1 MKKPSDNNPDDSHA
15 PRDDGAGD
23 ANESSQDS
31 GILRPNLGH
40 ELGTEWLRGE
50 GQDID
55 VVVSSRARLARN
67 LAAHPF
73 AAKATRA
80 QRAQTL
86 DSCRSWLLQ
95 AGLAERIMW
104 VDLHEAPQLERMLL
118 VERHL
123 ISKPH
128 AKGKVHTLKP
138 KPDAKSEGKS
148 EGKSDAA
155 ESIEADAKAEAKRE
169 QRAADDPRGVAV
181 SLPDERLSIMV
192 NEEDHLRVQ
201 VIRSGRSLSDCW
213 AAIDEVDDRIE
224 AGLDYSFSSR
234 FGYLTACPTNVG
246 TGLRVSAMLHLPA
259 LRMTGDLDKVK
270 RAASDMNIAVRGF
283 YGEGSDS
290 AGDFFQISNQT
301 TLGKSERRIV
311 DELDRE
317 IIPQIVEYERI
328 ARRTLMQKRRLVLE
342 DQVFRSLGTLR
353 TARLLPT
360 EESMQ
365 LLSLVRLGVVL
376 GLLKDIDLP
385 AVNQLTL
392 LVQPAHLQKFV
403 GKELDQEQ
411 RRAARALLVRQK
423 LSVRN

>member
-1 MKKPSDNNPDDSHA
+1 MTKGNGEN
-15 PRDDGAGD
+15 AGD
-23 ANESSQDS
+23 GGTGGMKPIQGYE
-31 GILRPNLGH
+31 LR
-40 ELGTEWLRGE
+40 TEWLRGE

-67 LAAHPF
+67 LAAQRF
-73 AAKATRA
+73 AIKATRPE
-80 QRAQTL
+80 RAQTL
-86 DSCRSWLLQ
+86 DACRSWLLQ
-95 AGLAERIMW
+95 AGLADRIMW

-128 AKGKVHTLKP
+128 ARGKAHP
-138 KPDAKSEGKS
+138 AAGEGKP
-148 EGKSDAA
+148 G
-155 ESIEADAKAEAKRE
+155 
-169 QRAADDPRGVAV
+169 DDPRGVAV

-201 VIRSGRSLSDCW
+201 VIRSGTALSECW
-213 AAIDEVDDRIE
+213 KAIDEADDRIE
-224 AGLDYSFSSR
+224 AGVDYAYSAR

-246 TGLRVSAMLHLPA
+246 TGLRVSAMLHLPG
-259 LRMTGDLDKVK
+259 LRMTGDMDKVK

-301 TLGKSERRIV
+301 TLGKGEQKIV
-311 DELDRE
+311 DELERE

-328 ARRTLMQKRRLVLE
+328 ARRTLLQKRRLALE
-342 DQVFRSLGTLR
+342 DQVYRAIGALR
-353 TARLLPT
+353 NARLLPT

-365 LLSLVRLGVVL
+365 LLSHVRLGVVL
-376 GLLKDIDLP
+376 GLIQEIDLP
-385 AVNQLTL
+385 LVNQLTL

-411 RRAARALLVRQK
+411 RRAARAMLVRQK
-423 LSVRN
+423 LAGK

>member
-1 MKKPSDNNPDDSHA
+1 MTKGNGENAGEGESGGGMKPIQ
-15 PRDDGAGD
+15 GY
-23 ANESSQDS
+23 E
-31 GILRPNLGH
+31 LR
-40 ELGTEWLRGE
+40 TEWLRGE

-67 LAAHPF
+67 LAAQRF
-73 AAKATRA
+73 AIKATRPE
-80 QRAQTL
+80 RAQTL
-86 DSCRSWLLQ
+86 DACRSWLLQ

-128 AKGKVHTLKP
+128 ARGKAHP
-138 KPDAKSEGKS
+138 AAGEGKPS
-148 EGKSDAA
+148 
-155 ESIEADAKAEAKRE
+155 
-169 QRAADDPRGVAV
+169 DDPRGVAV
-181 SLPDERLSIMV
+181 SLPHERLSIMV

-201 VIRSGRSLSDCW
+201 VIRSGTALSECW
-213 AAIDEVDDRIE
+213 RAINEADDRIE
-224 AGLDYSFSSR
+224 AGVDYAYSSR

-246 TGLRVSAMLHLPA
+246 TGLRVSAMLHLPG
-259 LRMTGDLDKVK
+259 LRMTGDMDKVK

-301 TLGKSERRIV
+301 TLGKSEQRIV
-311 DELDRE
+311 DELEHE

-328 ARRTLMQKRRLVLE
+328 ARRTLLQKRRLALE
-342 DQVFRSLGTLR
+342 DQIFRAVGSLQN
-353 TARLLPT
+353 ARLLPT

-365 LLSLVRLGVVL
+365 LLSHVRLGVVL
-376 GLLKDIDLP
+376 GLLKEIDL
-385 AVNQLTL
+385 AMVNQLTL
-392 LVQPAHLQKFV
+392 LVQPAHLQKFM

-411 RRAARALLVRQK
+411 RRAARAMLVRQK
-423 LSVRN
+423 LVGK